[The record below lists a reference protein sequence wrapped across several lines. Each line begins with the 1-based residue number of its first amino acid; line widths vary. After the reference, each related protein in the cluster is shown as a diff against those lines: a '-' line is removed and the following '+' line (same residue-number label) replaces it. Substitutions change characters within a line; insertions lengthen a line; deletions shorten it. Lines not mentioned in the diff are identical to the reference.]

1 MKKTIVFAAIFF
13 VAAGVF
19 AQSSPKEKA
28 EANLTELNNFF
39 QLDEVQKSS
48 AMSFLTKK
56 YQDVEEIQDLKTADP
71 EKYLHKRAI
80 LTEMYFKDVRLLLSE
95 EQARLFSVWTKSRSD
110 LKNDLFKQ
118 LQSSGV
124 SQMDLRLQ
132 IAEID

>member
-13 VAAGVF
+13 VAASVF

-28 EANLTELNNFF
+28 EANLSELNNFF

-56 YQDVEEIQDLKTADP
+56 YQDVEEIQDLKTTDP

-95 EQARLFSVWTKSRSD
+95 EQARLFSAWTKSRSD

>member
-1 MKKTIVFAAIFF
+1 AAS
-13 VAAGVF
+13 VF

-28 EANLTELNNFF
+28 EANLSELNNFF

-56 YQDVEEIQDLKTADP
+56 YQDVEEIQDLKTTDP

-95 EQARLFSVWTKSRSD
+95 EQARLFSAWTKSRSD